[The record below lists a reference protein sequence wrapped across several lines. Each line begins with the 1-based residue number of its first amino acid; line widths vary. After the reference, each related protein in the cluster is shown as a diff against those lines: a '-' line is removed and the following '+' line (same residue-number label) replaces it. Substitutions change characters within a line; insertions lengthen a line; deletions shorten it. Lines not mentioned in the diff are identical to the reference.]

1 MTGHDFLQVGTGGTD
16 TTNWPNNPTQTASQ
30 ADQVVTNTTDPGR
43 VYYVATDEMG
53 NFYVGD
59 QFKVDQATG
68 NVTLDSSAFN
78 LTGLQSLRLGA
89 VGGLIGA
96 SVDEFS
102 TDGSL
107 SQNSDSKVP
116 TQRAVKTY
124 VDNLDS
130 FTGDLTVGAGLTVS
144 GNFHVGA
151 GVTIEPNGQATY
163 AGIVSA
169 TAFYGDGTNLTGVDA
184 TAIRDSGGSVRIQGN
199 TSGIVVTGIATIL
212 GGLDVQEMFEA
223 VDVSN
228 VAYTGTINYN
238 LKDAL
243 VFYSTA
249 NATGNWTA
257 NFKGDASTTLND
269 TLKVGQSITVT
280 ILSQQGGTAYRNNGW
295 QIDGSAVTPKWLGG
309 VGAPTAGNPNALDYY
324 TYTIIKTAN
333 ATFTVLANS
342 GPYV

>member
-1 MTGHDFLQVGTGGTD
+1 
-16 TTNWPNNPTQTASQ
+16 

-130 FTGDLTVGAGLTVS
+130 FTGDLTVGAGLTVN
-144 GNFHVGA
+144 GNFHVGT
-151 GVTIEPNGQATY
+151 GTTIEPNGQATY
-163 AGIVSA
+163 AGIVTA
-169 TAFYGDGTNLTGVDA
+169 QAFYGDGTNLTGVDA
-184 TAIRDSGGSVRIQGN
+184 TAIRDGSGNIRVQGN
-199 TSGIVVTGIATIL
+199 SHGIVVTGIATIL

-243 VFYSTA
+243 IFYSTA
-249 NATGNWTA
+249 NATGNWTV

-269 TLKVGQSITVT
+269 T
-280 ILSQQGGTAYRNNGW
+280 
-295 QIDGSAVTPKWLGG
+295 
-309 VGAPTAGNPNALDYY
+309 
-324 TYTIIKTAN
+324 
-333 ATFTVLANS
+333 
-342 GPYV
+342 

>member
-1 MTGHDFLQVGTGGTD
+1 MIRLTGHDFLQVGTGGTD
-16 TTNWPNNPTQTASQ
+16 TTRWPNNPSQTASQ

-68 NVTLDSSAFN
+68 NVTLDSSAFD

-96 SVDEFS
+96 SVNEFS

-116 TQRAVKTY
+116 TQRAIKTY
-124 VDNLDS
+124 VDNVDS
-130 FTGDLTVGAGLTVS
+130 FAGDLTVGAGLTVS
-144 GNFHVGA
+144 GDLHVGT
-151 GVTIEPNGQATY
+151 GITMY
-163 AGIVSA
+163 ASSGIVSA
-169 TAFYGDGTNLTGVDA
+169 TSFYGDGTNLTGVDA

-212 GGLDVQEMFEA
+212 GGLDVQEMFET
-223 VDVSN
+223 VDVSST
-228 VAYTGTINYN
+228 AYTGTINYN

-249 NATGNWTA
+249 NATGNWTV
-257 NFKGDASTTLND
+257 NFKGDSSTTLND

-309 VGAPTAGNPNALDYY
+309 VGAPTAGNANALDYY
-324 TYTIIKTAN
+324 TFTIIKTAN